1 MPKTV
6 PESSNPQRA
15 AGAARRPT
23 DHPDRFVIPREELP
37 AGFAERL
44 SVPTEPAA
52 PHPAATVVVLRDAP
66 HGPETLLLRRHGRSG
81 FAAGAWVFPG
91 GRVDDAD
98 REERFRSRWRG
109 PEPAAW
115 RERLSLS
122 DEGVALGFLVAA
134 VRETFE
140 ETGIMVGEPRETGE
154 RERLRAE
161 LLAGERHF
169 AEVLEAMDAAVDTGK
184 LAYLAHWITPEAE
197 PRRFDTRFFLAELPA
212 KAVVEAHAEE
222 LTEARWLSPAAALAA
237 YEAGELR
244 MLPPTIHTLRRL
256 TPFEDVAAVRVGLGD
271 APVPT
276 FLPRL
281 HGTAEGVVIEVV
293 EKA

>member
-1 MPKTV
+1 
-6 PESSNPQRA
+6 
-15 AGAARRPT
+15 
-23 DHPDRFVIPREELP
+23 VIPREELP
-37 AGFAERL
+37 PGFAERL
-44 SVPTEPAA
+44 SVPTVPAA
-52 PHPAATVVVLRDAP
+52 AHPAATVVVLRDAL
-66 HGPETLLLRRHGRSG
+66 HGPEALLLRRHGRSG

-91 GRVDDAD
+91 GRVDEAD
-98 REERFRSRWRG
+98 RDERFRNRWRG
-109 PEPAAW
+109 PEPIAW
-115 RERLSLS
+115 RDRLSLS
-122 DEGVALGFLVAA
+122 EEESALGFVVAA

-140 ETGIMVGEPRETGE
+140 ETGIMVGESRATGE

-169 AEVLEAMDAAVDTGK
+169 AEVLEAMDAAVDTDK

-197 PRRFDTRFFLAELPA
+197 PRRFDTRFFLAALPA
-212 KAVVEAHAEE
+212 EAVVEAHAEE
-222 LTEARWLSPAAALAA
+222 LTEARWLSPAAALAE

-256 TPFEDVAAVRVGLGD
+256 TPFEDVAAARAGLRD

-281 HGTAEGVVIEVV
+281 HGTEEGVVIEVV
-293 EKA
+293 KEA